1 MLTDAGSLSAAVFR
15 LRGRSRPRARFSA
28 ASRLYYGCLAASL
41 SACSGTDVGY
51 PRVSEWVPASA
62 GATSSAGN
70 GASPELG
77 GVGGAAPATSGTSG
91 SSGGAQ
97 GSTGLAGAAATAGA
111 GHPEAGSSGVASG
124 GSGASGNL
132 APFPWPATFDATSAP
147 TPADGHHNAGASC
160 MSSVCHGSKVPFAY
174 GGTVYQ
180 ADGTTGA
187 GNVEIGIYD
196 GVLTLTTYSAANGNI
211 WLASSAGTIDWTKA
225 IIAIR
230 DANGERV
237 KPAAAPRGSAC
248 NGTGCHA
255 STMRLAAP

>member
-1 MLTDAGSLSAAVFR
+1 
-15 LRGRSRPRARFSA
+15 
-28 ASRLYYGCLAASL
+28 
-41 SACSGTDVGY
+41 
-51 PRVSEWVPASA
+51 
-62 GATSSAGN
+62 
-70 GASPELG
+70 
-77 GVGGAAPATSGTSG
+77 
-91 SSGGAQ
+91 
-97 GSTGLAGAAATAGA
+97 
-111 GHPEAGSSGVASG
+111 
-124 GSGASGNL
+124 
-132 APFPWPATFDATSAP
+132 
-147 TPADGHHNAGASC
+147 

>member
-1 MLTDAGSLSAAVFR
+1 MIAGVR
-15 LRGRSRPRARFSA
+15 PNGRSCARARFVAYSPLFA
-28 ASRLYYGCLAASL
+28 GFLAASL

-62 GATSSAGN
+62 GETSSAGN
-70 GASPELG
+70 GAVPELG

-97 GSTGLAGAAATAGA
+97 GSTGLAGAAATAGTGNA
-111 GHPEAGSSGVASG
+111 QAGSPGA
-124 GSGASGNL
+124 SGASGNL
-132 APFPWPATFDATSAP
+132 APFPWPAAFDATSAP